1 MGTDSAG
8 DAMLTLISLKVFVG
22 FRVVF
27 PKLFDDVL
35 ARVTVV
41 FLHSAGY
48 PQLIFRW
55 NGSHFT
61 TLTQ

>member
-8 DAMLTLISLKVFVG
+8 DAMLPLISLKVFVG
-22 FRVVF
+22 LRVVF
-27 PKLFDDVL
+27 PELFDDIL

-41 FLHSAGY
+41 FLHSTSN

-55 NGSHFT
+55 NV
-61 TLTQ
+61 